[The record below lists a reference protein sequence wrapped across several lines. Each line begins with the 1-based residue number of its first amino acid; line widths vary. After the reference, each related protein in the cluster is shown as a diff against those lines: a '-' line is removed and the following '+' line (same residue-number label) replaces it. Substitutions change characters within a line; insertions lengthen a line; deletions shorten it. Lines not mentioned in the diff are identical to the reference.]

1 MSASTA
7 AVPAGRSYLRN
18 ELWPLYRRNLRVW
31 LRVPSAVV
39 PPLFI
44 PIFFLIVN
52 SSALEG
58 ITELPVFNDVDYVSF
73 IIPVSLLMTVAAA
86 GSGSGL
92 ALVQDIDTGY
102 FDKMLLAPIRR
113 SSILLSKF
121 MMDATRAALQAILV
135 IVVGILWGG
144 SIATGI
150 GGALLL
156 VAMAFMFGLAYSGI
170 SINIAL
176 RTGSPEATQA
186 SFVIFFPLVFLAPTF
201 VPLEFLADWLE
212 VVARFNPVAYVI
224 IGMRALTTEG
234 YVAGDLLGAFAA
246 IGGLGIITMGGAF
259 RALAARASQ

>member
-1 MSASTA
+1 MSAASVVTS
-7 AVPAGRSYLRN
+7 RSFLRH
-18 ELWPLYRRNLRVW
+18 ELMPLYRRNLRIW
-31 LRVPSAVV
+31 LRVPSAVI

-44 PIFFLIVN
+44 PVFFLIVN

-58 ITELPVFNDVDYVSF
+58 ITALPIFNDVDYVSF

-113 SSILLSKF
+113 SSILLSKL
-121 MMDATRAALQAILV
+121 MMDATRAALQATLV
-135 IVVGILWGG
+135 IVVGLLVGG
-144 SIATGI
+144 SIATGVP
-150 GGALLL
+150 GALLL
-156 VAMAFMFGLAYSGI
+156 VGMAFLFGLAYSGI

-201 VPLEFLADWLE
+201 VPLEMLADWLQI
-212 VVARFNPVAYVI
+212 VARFNPVSYVI
-224 IGMRALTTEG
+224 IGMRALTVEG
-234 YVAGDLLGAFAA
+234 YVAEDLLGAFIA
-246 IGGLGIITMGGAF
+246 IGGLGLITMTSAF
-259 RALAARASQ
+259 RALAARAAQ